1 MKLSARNQIRGKVV
15 AVQKGQTTAHV
26 RIDIGNGVVITSS
39 ITNEAIDDLG
49 LAVGDEG
56 DCRDQG
62 VGRDGCEVAATTMI
76 SRPIVGIVV
85 SLLLMVSAVAQ
96 TPMLSLEGKVKQ
108 PQHWTLDD
116 LKKMQADHAD
126 VTYQTDR
133 GPVTAHFSGV
143 LLWSLIAAGG
153 IDDDSKGAELH
164 HAIRITAKDGY
175 VVVTSTGEI
184 APDFGG
190 KAVLV
195 AYERDDKRLDGF
207 RIVMPGDK
215 HGGRNVRDVTT
226 IEVE

>member
-1 MKLSARNQIRGKVV
+1 
-15 AVQKGQTTAHV
+15 
-26 RIDIGNGVVITSS
+26 
-39 ITNEAIDDLG
+39 
-49 LAVGDEG
+49 
-56 DCRDQG
+56 
-62 VGRDGCEVAATTMI
+62 MI
-76 SRPIVGIVV
+76 SRPIVGVVV
-85 SLLLMVSAVAQ
+85 SLLLMVSAMAQ
-96 TPMLSLEGKVKQ
+96 TPVLSLEGKVKQ

-133 GPVTAHFSGV
+133 GPVAAHFSGV
-143 LLWSLIAAGG
+143 LLWSLIAAAGG
-153 IDDDSKGAELH
+153 IDDDSKGAELR

-190 KAVLV
+190 KSVLV
-195 AYERDDKRLDGF
+195 AYERDGKPLDGF

-226 IEVE
+226 IGVE